1 MAERATIARPY
12 AKAAFAVAREGGTLA
27 AWSRWLTTARE
38 VVLSD
43 EFQKLE
49 RSPGV
54 STEQLE
60 GLIAGIAGADLD
72 AQGQAVLRLLTENGR
87 LDFLPEIAT
96 RFKELEAEAAN
107 VAEVEVVSAMA
118 LDERQ
123 QERLA
128 AALRTRLRREVRLT
142 CAIDPALIGGAV
154 VRSGD
159 MLIDGSL
166 RGKLERLETELT
178 G

>member
-12 AKAAFAVAREGGTLA
+12 AKAAFAVAREQGTLDH
-27 AWSRWLTTARE
+27 WSRWLETARG
-38 VVLSD
+38 VVESD

-60 GLIAGIAGADLD
+60 SLIAGICGADLD
-72 AQGQAVLRLLTENGR
+72 AQGQALLRLLTENGR
-87 LDFLPEIAT
+87 LDFLPEIAA
-96 RFKELEAEAAN
+96 RFKELEAEDRN
-107 VAEVEVVSAMA
+107 VAEVEVVSATA

-123 QERLA
+123 KERLA
-128 AALRTRLRREVRLT
+128 AALRARLSREVRLS
-142 CAIDPALIGGAV
+142 CAVDPALIGGAI

>member
-12 AKAAFAVAREGGTLA
+12 AKAAFAVAREQGTLDP
-27 AWSRWLTTARE
+27 WSRWLATARE

-60 GLIAGIAGADLD
+60 ALIAGICGADLD
-72 AQGQAVLRLLTENGR
+72 AHGQAFMRLLTENGR
-87 LDFLPEIAT
+87 LDFLPEIAA
-96 RFKELEAEAAN
+96 RFKELEAEDRN
-107 VAEVEVVSAMA
+107 VAEVEVVSATQ

-128 AALRTRLRREVRLT
+128 AALRTRLRREVRLH
-142 CAIDPALIGGAV
+142 CAVDPALIGGAV

-178 G
+178 A

>member
-12 AKAAFAVAREGGTLA
+12 AKAAFAVAREAGRLDQ
-27 AWSRWLTTARE
+27 WSRWLATARE

-60 GLIAGIAGADLD
+60 GLVASIAGADLD
-72 AQGQAVLRLLTENGR
+72 AHGQALLRLLTENGR
-87 LDFLPEIAT
+87 LDFLPEIAV
-96 RFKELEAEAAN
+96 RFKELVAEAGNIAD
-107 VAEVEVVSAMA
+107 VEIVSATV

-123 QERLA
+123 KERLA
-128 AALRTRLRREVRLT
+128 AALRQRLRREVRLH
-142 CAIDPALIGGAV
+142 CAVDPALVGGAV

-178 G
+178 A

>member
-12 AKAAFAVAREGGTLA
+12 AKAAFAVAREQGTLDR
-27 AWSRWLTTARE
+27 WSRWLETARG
-38 VVLSD
+38 VVESD

-60 GLIAGIAGADLD
+60 SLIAGICGADLD
-72 AQGQAVLRLLTENGR
+72 DAGKALLRLLTENGR
-87 LDFLPEIAT
+87 LDFLPEIAA
-96 RFKELEAEAAN
+96 RFKELEAEDRN
-107 VAEVEVVSAMA
+107 VAEVEVVSATA

-123 QERLA
+123 KERLA
-128 AALRTRLRREVRLT
+128 AALRARLSREVRLS
-142 CAIDPALIGGAV
+142 CAVDPALIGGAV